1 MSEQLEDELAESLP
15 LSRTKKKHQAKE
27 IEQLAVQLVGLT
39 DKQFGQ
45 LVLPDNVAYEAEEA
59 RITKGRSSQRRQ
71 LKHLAGMIRKT
82 DGALASILEQLEN
95 LDQVSR
101 GVKKQFRK
109 LEQLRDRLC
118 SAASFAAAFDEMI
131 ESFPGIDRKSISR
144 LAHSVHQHED
154 KRAYREIFK
163 RLRDESD

>member
-1 MSEQLEDELAESLP
+1 MSEQLEEKLEDELP
-15 LSRTKKKHQAKE
+15 LSRTKKKHQAKQ

-45 LVLPDNVAYEAEEA
+45 LKLPDNVAYEAEQA
-59 RITKGRSSQRRQ
+59 RITKGRSSLRRQ

-82 DGALASILEQLEN
+82 DDALASILEQLEN

-101 GVKKQFRK
+101 GVKKQFRQ

-118 SAASFAAAFDEMI
+118 CADSFAGAFDEMMDL
-131 ESFPGIDRKSISR
+131 FPEIDRKSISR
-144 LAHSVHQHED
+144 LARSVHQNED

-163 RLRDESD
+163 RMRDELG